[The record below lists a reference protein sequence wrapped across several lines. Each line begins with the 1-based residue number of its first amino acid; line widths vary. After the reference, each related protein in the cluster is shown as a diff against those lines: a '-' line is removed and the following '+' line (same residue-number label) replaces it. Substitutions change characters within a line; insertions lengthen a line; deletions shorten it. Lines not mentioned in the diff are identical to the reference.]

1 MKLYEKIAGL
11 RRAAGLTQE
20 KLGALLGVSPQA
32 VSKWEND
39 ECLPDLALLPDLCRA
54 LHVSADALL
63 DVPPQ
68 PAAKGK
74 ALVKADSVR
83 IAAPAGVTL
92 NIEGVQAVQAVQSA
106 EGSPL
111 LELLADDAALRI
123 FRALG
128 FHAADEAALAES
140 CCLAPEAMREA
151 LFHLLRLE
159 IIQCTPDGYALGANA
174 YLLFAALSAAWLA
187 SPAGRADVSSITT
200 SYSTTA

>member
-54 LHVSADALL
+54 LHVSADELL
-63 DVPPQ
+63 DVLPQ
-68 PAAKGK
+68 PVAKGK
-74 ALVKADSVR
+74 ALVKAGVVR

-92 NIEGVQAVQAVQSA
+92 NIEGAQAVQAVQAA
-106 EGSPL
+106 EVSPL
-111 LELLADDAALRI
+111 RDLLADDAALRI

-140 CCLAPEAMREA
+140 CCLAPDALREA
-151 LFHLLRLE
+151 LFHLLRRE

-187 SPAGRADVSSITT
+187 SPAGRAEVSSITT